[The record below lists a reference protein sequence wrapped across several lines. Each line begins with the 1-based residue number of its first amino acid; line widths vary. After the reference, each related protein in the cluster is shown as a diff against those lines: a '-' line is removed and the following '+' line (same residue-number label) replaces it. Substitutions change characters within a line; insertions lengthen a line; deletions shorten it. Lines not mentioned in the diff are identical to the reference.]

1 MIGACIRKWLEA
13 HIVLA
18 MWPYIDRGFGEESVT
33 LVCQRSL
40 SVQELR
46 SVSARANTHRV
57 H

>member
-1 MIGACIRKWLEA
+1 MISACIRKWLEA
-13 HIVLA
+13 HSVLA

-33 LVCQRSL
+33 LVCQGSL

-46 SVSARANTHRV
+46 SVSARANIHRV